1 MLLLLPPEI
10 ETDLIL
16 HVGSLRAPKKKQ
28 EKTNIKDHLMG
39 IQKLHSKNVAPIST
53 LYQIKIINKCSEVVV
68 CSTVIQGHNEAKS
81 KY

>member
-39 IQKLHSKNVAPIST
+39 IQKLHSKNVAPISI
-53 LYQIKIINKCSEVVV
+53 LSQIKIINKGGGTLV
-68 CSTVIQGHNEAKS
+68 AKS
-81 KY
+81 NI

>member
-39 IQKLHSKNVAPIST
+39 VQKLHSKNVAPIST
-53 LYQIKIINKCSEVVV
+53 LYQVKIINKGGGTLV
-68 CSTVIQGHNEAKS
+68 AKS
-81 KY
+81 NI